1 MKKKNTKAMLT
12 RILACVLLVAT
23 LGLSLASC
31 AAGDKVKDTANKAW
45 DTAVD
50 GAERIYD
57 AAKDKIT
64 MEQVSGMAAIKLLS
78 DEETVA
84 VPTYAGTLTASDL
97 VDGAWSS
104 TNGKGA
110 VYIQTKYRVGHI
122 ASVTG
127 AIMSDYWSSNAG
139 SQPIVAV
146 DGNWSYL
153 CVLLPAGYTDAATW
167 ASAASD
173 FSVTVTPVIE
183 QTLQA
188 TVLPETATDKSVSW
202 SVSCSDANV
211 NASDYIRLLPGD
223 DNKVT
228 VLALQPFAGYE
239 FIIKCT
245 TVIGGFTAEC
255 KVIYEGVP
263 QFMDFHMVNE
273 GSDTYIP
280 GTESLLAG
288 HTYDIKPVLGNAFWS
303 VGEIYGKYE
312 IVSVGF
318 EGQLEVWLSIG
329 DAADRVNTFHV
340 QNTNNTVIVDGKD
353 QSADA
358 EWMAICKL
366 ENFFT
371 VSIVDGCLRVQAK
384 TSIDGYVYAEQ
395 GTLKNYVISAA
406 DDPIIFLVTVKDTVS
421 GVSNTLKFRI
431 SDVSSVA
438 LSDSNLVF

>member
-1 MKKKNTKAMLT
+1 MKKHNLKKNIT
-12 RILACVLLVAT
+12 RILACALLVAT

-31 AAGDKVKDTANKAW
+31 TAGDKVKDTAGKAW

-50 GAERIYD
+50 GAKKIYD
-57 AAKDKIT
+57 TAKDKIT
-64 MEQVSGMAAIKLLS
+64 MEQISGMAAIKLLS

-146 DGNWSYL
+146 DGNCSYL

-173 FSVTVTPVIE
+173 FSITVTPVIE
-183 QTLQA
+183 KMLQA
-188 TVLPETATDKSVSW
+188 TVRPESAKDKSVSW

-228 VLALQPFAGYE
+228 VLALQPFRALE
-239 FIIKCT
+239 FTIKCT
-245 TVIGGFTAEC
+245 TNVGGYSAEC
-255 KVIYEGVP
+255 KVTYEGRP
-263 QFMDFHMVNE
+263 EFLDFYLLNE
-273 GSDTYIP
+273 DGSDTCI
-280 GTESLLAG
+280 AG
-288 HTYDIKPVLGNAFWS
+288 KETFGSGADYKIKMVLGNAFED
-303 VGEIYGKYE
+303 VGDNYGIYEVSLKLVGTIKADCIKYN
-312 IVSVGF
+312 SSGS
-318 EGQLEVWLSIG
+318 WLYS
-329 DAADRVNTFHV
+329 
-340 QNTNNTVIVDGKD
+340 TNEAYD
-353 QSADA
+353 
-358 EWMAICKL
+358 
-366 ENFFT
+366 
-371 VSIVDGCLRVQAK
+371 
-384 TSIDGYVYAEQ
+384 
-395 GTLKNYVISAA
+395 ISAYA
-406 DDPIIFLVTVKDTVS
+406 SKFASVAVEGNVLTVTVKQAIESFQGDYMGGATAGEYWQFAGYNDTGKPVVEVTVRDTVS
-421 GVSNTLKFRI
+421 GIENTLRFEIR
-431 SDVSSVA
+431 SSVESIF
-438 LSDSNLVF
+438 LSDNTLVF

>member
-1 MKKKNTKAMLT
+1 MKKHNLKKSIT

-146 DGNWSYL
+146 DGNCSYL

-173 FSVTVTPVIE
+173 FSITVTPVIE
-183 QTLQA
+183 KMLQA
-188 TVLPETATDKSVSW
+188 TVLPEKAADKSVTW
-202 SVSCSDANV
+202 WVSCAEDDIDV
-211 NASDYIRLLPGD
+211 SDYIRLLPGD

-228 VLALQPFAGYE
+228 VLALQPFAGHE
-239 FIIKCT
+239 F
-245 TVIGGFTAEC
+245 VITCRTNVGGYSAEC
-255 KVIYEGVP
+255 KVTYVGEPSYLDFCEILADGSYRRVDTDAIILDSGSTYQFKLCLDNVFNCVGSSYGQYEVVKCYGTGSYVGTVWASGVG
-263 QFMDFHMVNE
+263 N
-273 GSDTYIP
+273 T
-280 GTESLLAG
+280 GTEKVMDVSNFGSLLFSAKIDG
-288 HTYDIKPVLGNAFWS
+288 DTLSLYDL
-303 VGEIYGKYE
+303 
-312 IVSVGF
+312 VSITDYVYR
-318 EGQLEVWLSIG
+318 L
-329 DAADRVNTFHV
+329 AA
-340 QNTNNTVIVDGKD
+340 
-353 QSADA
+353 SADVRYKSGA
-358 EWMAICKL
+358 ENVVL
-366 ENFFT
+366 H
-371 VSIVDGCLRVQAK
+371 VDVR
-384 TSIDGYVYAEQ
+384 
-395 GTLKNYVISAA
+395 
-406 DDPIIFLVTVKDTVS
+406 DTIS
-421 GVSNTLKFRI
+421 GVINTLNFR
-431 SDVSSVA
+431 VKSSVESVS
-438 LSDSNLVF
+438 LSESHLYF